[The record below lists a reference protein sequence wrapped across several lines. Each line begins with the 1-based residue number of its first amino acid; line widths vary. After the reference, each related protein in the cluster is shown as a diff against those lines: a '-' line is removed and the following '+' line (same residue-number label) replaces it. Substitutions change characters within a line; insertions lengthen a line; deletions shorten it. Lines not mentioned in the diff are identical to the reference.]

1 MKRVLS
7 IGILCV
13 LAALLQT
20 TVLSYVEVA
29 SIRPDLPVILTAS
42 FALMC
47 GSRSGLWI
55 GFVSGLLLDI
65 FGGGILGFH
74 ALILSWIG
82 YTAGY
87 TYRIFYDDDI
97 KTPLLLVSLGD
108 LAYGCAVYVL
118 QFLIRGRV
126 HFFFYLNRIMI
137 PEMLYTIFLTFPVY
151 RLFYRIEHSLAKSD
165 KRSMNGFV

>member
-1 MKRVLS
+1 M
-7 IGILCV
+7 
-13 LAALLQT
+13 
-20 TVLSYVEVA
+20 
-29 SIRPDLPVILTAS
+29 
-42 FALMC
+42 
-47 GSRSGLWI
+47 
-55 GFVSGLLLDI
+55 
-65 FGGGILGFH
+65 
-74 ALILSWIG
+74 
-82 YTAGY
+82 
-87 TYRIFYDDDI
+87 
-97 KTPLLLVSLGD
+97 SLGD